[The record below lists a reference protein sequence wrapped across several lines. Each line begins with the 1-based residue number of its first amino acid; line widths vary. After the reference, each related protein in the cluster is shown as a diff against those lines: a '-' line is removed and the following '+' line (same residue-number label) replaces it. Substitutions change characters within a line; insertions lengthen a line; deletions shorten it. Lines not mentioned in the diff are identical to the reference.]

1 MFCPK
6 QVLSN
11 ITERGTIA
19 AMQHCSKVALQQ
31 CSTAAM
37 PILAF
42 NKDQK

>member
-31 CSTAAM
+31 VALQQCQS
-37 PILAF
+37 
-42 NKDQK
+42 